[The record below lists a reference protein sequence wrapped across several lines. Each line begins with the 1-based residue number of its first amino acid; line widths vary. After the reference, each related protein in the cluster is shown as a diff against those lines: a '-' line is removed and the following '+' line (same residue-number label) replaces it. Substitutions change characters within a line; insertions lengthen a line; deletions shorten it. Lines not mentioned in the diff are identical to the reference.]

1 MSGPA
6 VIVASI
12 RAATARSRS
21 YGTRCSRSRTLLS
34 FHDPKAVG
42 VYGIEV
48 PHLLKTIAGNEFD
61 QIYH

>member
-1 MSGPA
+1 
-6 VIVASI
+6 
-12 RAATARSRS
+12 
-21 YGTRCSRSRTLLS
+21 
-34 FHDPKAVG
+34 VG